1 MELKVNF
8 DEKYTY
14 EDYLTWDD
22 DIRYELIDGVPFMMS
37 APSTEHQ
44 AILGDLFVEFK
55 NYLKGKEC
63 KVFVAPFD
71 IRLNWDAKNNTVVQ
85 PDIVVYCDLDKL
97 DKKGGKGA
105 PDLIIEVL
113 SPSTSKRDRG
123 IKRALYE
130 NFKVK
135 EYWIVDPG
143 NCIIEAFTFKDDLY
157 HVEIYDRK
165 DTIPVGIFE
174 DFSIDLSEIFEE

>member
-1 MELKVNF
+1 MELRVNPE
-8 DEKYTY
+8 EKYTY

-37 APSTEHQ
+37 TPNTAHQ
-44 AILGDLFVEFK
+44 RVSINLVGTLGT
-55 NYLKGKEC
+55 YLKGK
-63 KVFVAPFD
+63 KYKAFAAPFD
-71 IRLNWDAKNNTVVQ
+71 IRFNWDSKNNTVVQ
-85 PDIVVYCDLDKL
+85 PDVVVYCDVNKL
-97 DKKGGKGA
+97 DEQGGKGA
-105 PDLIIEVL
+105 PDLVIEIL
-113 SPSTSKRDRG
+113 SPSTFKRDKG

-143 NCIIEAFTFKDDLY
+143 NCVIEAFTLKNDLY
-157 HVEIYDRK
+157 HVEIYDQK